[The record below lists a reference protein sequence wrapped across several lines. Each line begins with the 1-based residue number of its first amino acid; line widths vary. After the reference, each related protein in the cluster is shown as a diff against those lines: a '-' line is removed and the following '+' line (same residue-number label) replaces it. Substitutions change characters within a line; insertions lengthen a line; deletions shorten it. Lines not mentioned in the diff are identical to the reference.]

1 MMYQLNML
9 YCLITVLPW
18 YKFFCSVNYPR
29 ALIGYWH
36 TRRKIVQLSSWLVW
50 FGEMEY
56 RVQYTA
62 ECIVFLVLYI
72 VNIIIGSVYIESC
85 DIDVPAFL
93 IASGS
98 VQLVLIVIEI
108 GLTIYLGPENDIV
121 QLAHSLRLVGGLAFT
136 IWGSILVFG
145 NYSDV
150 TYTRGGNV
158 YCDETPFIYAVVIVI
173 LSWIWIPICMC
184 VLWIA
189 CIAVCCTCFSN
200 MVWAW
205 YHTLKPLSYRNLC
218 YSLNLENWWG
228 CT

>member
-1 MMYQLNML
+1 
-9 YCLITVLPW
+9 
-18 YKFFCSVNYPR
+18 
-29 ALIGYWH
+29 
-36 TRRKIVQLSSWLVW
+36 
-50 FGEMEY
+50 MEY

-62 ECIVFLVLYI
+62 ECIVSLVLYI

-85 DIDVPAFL
+85 DIYVPAFL

-108 GLTIYLGPENDIV
+108 GLAIYLGPENDIV

-145 NYSDV
+145 NYSDI
-150 TYTRGGNV
+150 TYRKGENV
-158 YCDETPFIYAVVIVI
+158 YCDKTAFVYAMVYVI

-189 CIAVCCTCFSN
+189 CIAVCCTCISN
-200 MVWAW
+200 VV
-205 YHTLKPLSYRNLC
+205 
-218 YSLNLENWWG
+218 
-228 CT
+228 